1 MRHRQQNRSIAR
13 ELVLLSLCQI
23 NTTAEDL
30 EKEELSTLIS
40 TAIATLRA
48 EIQDNLETAGSEIDG
63 SDGVLNNKTNTIA
76 GQKARSLVKQLTDK
90 KFEDLYQRLRE
101 RANSEDTTEFA
112 GILSQSRDTLDYCL
126 DLLQTVEAAK
136 ANIEKAHQLSQQA
149 INRLGYAVELQEFV
163 QLSNQ
168 YEVRQYSLELLK
180 TIVSQKEEIKQQ
192 IEKALVGY
200 TYDRLARVDRE
211 ILKIAV
217 AEIIYLEIP
226 KKVAIVEAV
235 ELAKRYSGEESY
247 AETDKIEQS
256 KGGFRFING
265 VLRRITDRLK
275 AEAII

>member
-1 MRHRQQNRSIAR
+1 MRHRQKNRSIAR

-23 NTTAEDL
+23 NSNPEEL
-30 EKEELSTLIS
+30 QKEELTTLIS

-48 EIQDNLETAGSEIDG
+48 EIQDNLETAGSEIDN
-63 SDGVLNNKTNTIA
+63 SDGLLNSKTSSLN
-76 GQKARSLVKQLTDK
+76 GQKARELAKKLTDK
-90 KFEDLYQRLRE
+90 KFEDLYSRLRD
-101 RANSEDTTEFA
+101 RGDREDTTELA
-112 GILSQSRDTLDYCL
+112 TILSQSRETLDYYL
-126 DLLQTVEAAK
+126 DLSATVEAAK
-136 ANIEKAHQLSQQA
+136 ANIEKVHKLSQQA

-168 YEVRQYSLELLK
+168 YEVREYSLQLLD
-180 TIVSQKEEIKQQ
+180 TVVSRQAQIQEQ
-192 IEKALVGY
+192 IELALVGY
-200 TYDRLARVDRE
+200 TFDRLARVDRE

-235 ELAKRYSGEESY
+235 ELAKRYSGEEIYS
-247 AETDKIEQS
+247 ETDKSENS

>member
-23 NTTAEDL
+23 NTTPSEF
-30 EKEELSTLIS
+30 EKEELSTLVSI
-40 TAIATLRA
+40 AIATLRA
-48 EIQDNLETAGSEIDG
+48 EIQDNLETAGSEIDD
-63 SDGVLNNKTNTIA
+63 SDGVLNNKTNTITA
-76 GQKARSLVKQLTDK
+76 QKARSLAKQLTDK
-90 KFEDLYQRLRE
+90 KLEDLYQRLRD
-101 RANSEDTTEFA
+101 RANVEDTTELA
-112 GILSQSRDTLDYCL
+112 GILSQSRAILDYHL
-126 DLLQTVEAAK
+126 DLFQTVEAAK
-136 ANIEKAHQLSQQA
+136 ANIEKAHKLSQQA
-149 INRLGYAVELQEFV
+149 INRLGYALELQEFV

-168 YEVRQYSLELLK
+168 YEVRQYSLELLN
-180 TIVSQKEEIKQQ
+180 TIVRQAEEIKQK
-192 IEKALVGY
+192 IEQALVGY

-217 AEIIYLEIP
+217 AEIISLEVP

-247 AETDKIEQS
+247 SETDKTEQS

>member
-23 NTTAEDL
+23 NSNPEEL
-30 EKEELSTLIS
+30 QKEELTTLIS

-48 EIQDNLETAGSEIDG
+48 EIQDNLETAGSEIDN
-63 SDGVLNNKTNTIA
+63 SDALLNSKTSSLN
-76 GQKARSLVKQLTDK
+76 GQKARELAKKLTDK
-90 KFEDLYQRLRE
+90 KFEDLYSRLRD
-101 RANSEDTTEFA
+101 RGDREDTIELAT
-112 GILSQSRDTLDYCL
+112 ILSQSRETLDYYL
-126 DLLQTVEAAK
+126 DLSATVEAAK
-136 ANIEKAHQLSQQA
+136 ANIEKVHKLSQQA

-168 YEVRQYSLELLK
+168 YEVREYSLQLLD
-180 TIVSQKEEIKQQ
+180 TVVSRQAQIQEQ
-192 IEKALVGY
+192 IELALVGY
-200 TYDRLARVDRE
+200 TFDRLARVDRE

-235 ELAKRYSGEESY
+235 ELAKRYSGEEIYS
-247 AETDKIEQS
+247 ETDKSENS